1 MRGRIKM
8 RHETTNSRIKVFGA
22 LRKKFR
28 HNNTKH
34 SHCFHCACMLIQ
46 IAIESGEQIFEVDEY
61 DDRLSDR
68 QVAQLYDLY

>member
-1 MRGRIKM
+1 
-8 RHETTNSRIKVFGA
+8 
-22 LRKKFR
+22 
-28 HNNTKH
+28 
-34 SHCFHCACMLIQ
+34 MLIQ